1 MSAPLSVSVWY
12 NSDRVKK
19 GGPIMNTRNFT
30 AVVQK
35 ENGGYVANSPE
46 AGITS
51 NGATIEE
58 ALANL
63 KEAVKRILGG
73 ASLIDEDR
81 PLVTSFGVQDNETE
95 PRLKTFTGKQLLESG
110 IVGMWADRTDI
121 GDSVEFARKLRR
133 EAERRTHE

>member
-1 MSAPLSVSVWY
+1 
-12 NSDRVKK
+12 
-19 GGPIMNTRNFT
+19 MNTRNFT